1 MYFHEHAIMFTTA
14 SARKQRYQ
22 IVYCLYM
29 EVSVY
34 TYLREEKLRGMLDA
48 YFLCNRTLE
57 FVPLNHLL
65 LTFAPLNS
73 IESTHRLFLDI
84 SSFFHKQYR
93 TLTIFPRNFKQFKN
107 ICYEAEV
114 CLVQSSISHDVIEL
128 REGKKNKNKEKKNH
142 AGRAEFH
149 NSLRENAPGT
159 PTPYTLMH
167 LPTISHT
174 HTEVT
179 LTPSTAQIYWVVADG
194 RCC

>member
-29 EVSVY
+29 EVYPS
-34 TYLREEKLRGMLDA
+34 TYLREDKLRGMLDV

-57 FVPLNHLL
+57 FVPLNHLI

-114 CLVQSSISHDVIEL
+114 CLVQSSISHDAIEL
-128 REGKKNKNKEKKNH
+128 REGKKKKKKEKPRG
-142 AGRAEFH
+142 AQ
-149 NSLRENAPGT
+149 NSTTHYMKMHQAPPPPILSCT
-159 PTPYTLMH
+159 CRQFQ
-167 LPTISHT
+167 T
-174 HTEVT
+174 HT
-179 LTPSTAQIYWVVADG
+179 Q
-194 RCC
+194 R